1 MPRHTPPSECPILSI
16 LYVALGL
23 ALLVAG
29 GALVVRGAS
38 GLALRLGLSSFV
50 VGAVVVGFGTSLP
63 ELATSLDAAWSG
75 APGIAVGNVVGSNI
89 ANILLI
95 LGLAAALSPIAAGWA
110 DVKIDAT
117 AMILA
122 ALAAVALV
130 ALGSLGRGG
139 GLILVALLLAYLVVT
154 IRYGAPAEVATGA
167 VETKSSLLAMTGLFL
182 LGLAITIAGARL
194 LVMGAVDLARIA
206 GVSETVIGLTVVSVG
221 TSLPELVTSVI
232 AARRGQSGMALGNVL
247 GSNVFNVLGIL
258 GLTALVV
265 PLDVPTQIAAF
276 DIWVMLAVTLAL
288 AALIWLRGYIGRL
301 AGLVALALYA
311 AYLAVLV
318 LAV

>member
-1 MPRHTPPSECPILSI
+1 
-16 LYVALGL
+16 
-23 ALLVAG
+23 VAG

-75 APGIAVGNVVGSNI
+75 APGIAVGNVVGSNV

-110 DVKIDAT
+110 DVKIDAS

-139 GLILVALLLAYLVVT
+139 GLILVALLVAYLVVT
-154 IRYGAPAEVATGA
+154 IRFGAPAEVATGA
-167 VETKSSLLAMTGLFL
+167 VEARSSLLSLVGLFL
-182 LGLAITIAGARL
+182 LGLVITIAGARL
-194 LVMGAVDLARIA
+194 LVVGAVDLARIA

-265 PLDVPTQIAAF
+265 PLDVPSQIAAF
-276 DIWVMLAVTLAL
+276 DIWVMLVVTLAL
-288 AALIWLRGYIGRL
+288 AALIWLRGHLGRL
-301 AGLVALALYA
+301 AGLAALALYA
-311 AYLAVLV
+311 AYLAALV